1 MQNNPTISQLKQ
13 NNETFYNEFIDDDE
27 NSWYSRPDEWNDDVR
42 MNALFTAFRNRDLN
56 PLFYDSKLK
65 FWKETIL
72 SYCNEKELMQ
82 FDLSHLESC
91 FMRKGKKPKCLDL
104 VLSELMK
111 EKTLVTRDEALKPKP
126 GLIKNILNKF
136 IWSPLSFTTSY
147 ILKQANLT
155 PMNDSKSTLT
165 PTKQSSFLTAT
176 SPNSSFSSPTTS
188 RVKPE
193 TSNADSLVFL
203 NLVENKSQRL
213 LKHLQDTVVVYRNI
227 DTVIEYEK
235 LCDIYMNNIS
245 GQSAFTQSDFELVLK
260 YLEVN
265 QKCLVNQTEFENKT
279 LVKFA
284 LSMNGYVAPITQIE
298 SSYQN
303 LKYTEKK
310 LEDEINKFS
319 NQIEVTNE
327 AIKSYLKQQQKNT
340 ALKLLKKR
348 KQLEKSLQ
356 SKDETLANIQ
366 AMMSS
371 IQQAD
376 TNQLTFDVY
385 SKSAEALKEANKN
398 IKIDKVDET
407 MADIQ
412 DALSTQAEME
422 DVLKSP
428 VGYKYANID
437 DSELDLELD
446 ELIAEQ
452 NAKSKLPSFSATK
465 LPSSKVP
472 NVDTSFNMDEILES
486 LNSINVP
493 SNSPTISNVNDQI
506 SADNI

>member
-1 MQNNPTISQLKQ
+1 
-13 NNETFYNEFIDDDE
+13 
-27 NSWYSRPDEWNDDVR
+27 
-42 MNALFTAFRNRDLN
+42 
-56 PLFYDSKLK
+56 
-65 FWKETIL
+65 
-72 SYCNEKELMQ
+72 
-82 FDLSHLESC
+82 
-91 FMRKGKKPKCLDL
+91 
-104 VLSELMK
+104 
-111 EKTLVTRDEALKPKP
+111 
-126 GLIKNILNKF
+126 
-136 IWSPLSFTTSY
+136 
-147 ILKQANLT
+147 
-155 PMNDSKSTLT
+155 MNDSKSALT
-165 PTKQSSFLTAT
+165 PTKQSAFLSAT
-176 SPNSSFSSPTTS
+176 SPNSSFTSPNIS

-193 TSNADSLVFL
+193 TGNADSLVFL

-213 LKHLQDTVVVYRNI
+213 LKYLQDTVVVYRNI

-310 LEDEINKFS
+310 LEDEISKFS

-327 AIKSYLKQQQKNT
+327 AIKSYLKQNQKNT

-356 SKDETLANIQ
+356 GKDETLANIQ

-412 DALSTQAEME
+412 DALSTQAEIE

-437 DSELDLELD
+437 ESELDLELD

-452 NAKSKLPSFSATK
+452 NAKSKLPSFSAKK
-465 LPSSKVP
+465 LPSSKASKD
-472 NVDTSFNMDEILES
+472 DTSFNMDDILES

-493 SNSPTISNVNDQI
+493 SNSPSISNVNDKI
-506 SADNI
+506 STANV